1 MRYKNKNLIIEDI
14 GPEPNCN
21 YPVEVG
27 HYYSKIEELDEVY
40 RKAKAFDD
48 IVAAY
53 EDNTGLG
60 EHDEDLTDFEAIVD
74 SIEHGIQMVGYREN
88 EEEVE

>member
-1 MRYKNKNLIIEDI
+1 MRYKNKNLIVEDI

-40 RKAKAFDD
+40 RKAETFDQLAHTYEQYKDSHTHDLKSTMGTKA
-48 IVAAY
+48 IELLEA
-53 EDNTGLG
+53 
-60 EHDEDLTDFEAIVD
+60 DE
-74 SIEHGIQMVGYREN
+74 
-88 EEEVE
+88 